1 MAGPALSGGR
11 ETGRVTD
18 VTAVKGAPFQSAE
31 LDDMI
36 ARARAT
42 PDSYAAKV
50 LGSDLLSVGLYIVPA
65 GGTDDQTPHG
75 EDEVYYAVRG
85 RAKIRV
91 EQDDHPVQPGTVLF
105 VPARAVHY
113 FHDISEELIL
123 VVFWAPPEKSVSQ
136 PSDKQ

>member
-1 MAGPALSGGR
+1 M
-11 ETGRVTD
+11 
-18 VTAVKGAPFQSAE
+18 TAAKGAQLQSAE

-42 PDSYAAKV
+42 PDSYAAEV
-50 LGSDLLSVGLYIVPA
+50 LHSDLLSVGLYIVPA
-65 GGTDDQTPHG
+65 GGTDDQSPHG

-91 EQDDHPVQPGTVLF
+91 GEQDHPVRPGTVLF

-113 FHDISEELIL
+113 FHDIKEELIL
-123 VVFWAPPEKSVSQ
+123 VVFWAPPEKSVDQSKE
-136 PSDKQ
+136 DE